1 MKDEIL
7 QTEEEI
13 QLWTDVAATVLGRI
27 IIGRLNTDTSPPTMT
42 LHPKPDG
49 QGGAAEMA
57 AAYADAL
64 VAEYRKRT

>member
-13 QLWTDVAATVLGRI
+13 QLWTDAAATALGRV
-27 IIGRLNTDTSPPTMT
+27 IGQNFTEISQSD
-42 LHPKPDG
+42 
-49 QGGAAEMA
+49 AAARA